1 MRRPVRHGQWP
12 SAASSDFRR
21 WTSDKGQANTTE
33 RRKLVLTEGRN
44 RDIYVMDIDGGNR
57 IRLTGN
63 LAVDMHPAWSPD
75 GDKIAFL
82 PNRDGNFEIYVM
94 EAE

>member
-1 MRRPVRHGQWP
+1 M
-12 SAASSDFRR
+12 
-21 WTSDKGQANTTE
+21 
-33 RRKLVLTEGRN
+33 LTEGRN
-44 RDIYVMDIDGGNR
+44 RDNCVMDIDGGNR

-75 GDKIAFL
+75 GDKIAFGR
-82 PNRDGNFEIYVM
+82 NRNGNFEIVLM

>member
-1 MRRPVRHGQWP
+1 ML
-12 SAASSDFRR
+12 A
-21 WTSDKGQANTTE
+21 
-33 RRKLVLTEGRN
+33 EGRN
-44 RDIYVMDIDGGNR
+44 RDNCVMDIDGGNR

-82 PNRDGNFEIYVM
+82 PNRDGNFEIVLM
-94 EAE
+94 EAK

>member
-1 MRRPVRHGQWP
+1 M
-12 SAASSDFRR
+12 
-21 WTSDKGQANTTE
+21 
-33 RRKLVLTEGRN
+33 LTEGRN
-44 RDIYVMDIDGGNR
+44 RDNYVMDIDGGNR

-63 LAVDMHPAWSPD
+63 LAVDMQPARSPD
-75 GDKIAFL
+75 SDKIAFL